1 MHHEL
6 VPKTP
11 TDAEAMNTVINIR
24 DSVFSA
30 AAAVE
35 VVLSIHDPH
44 DIQALRGTTCVS
56 SIQWTDVQALRG
68 TTCVQPPTRLRFEL
82 QQAQHAIL
90 GAITHNGP
98 LSPTSD
104 PAWKVLLLSWLPLGR
119 TAENASDANCA
130 SFLELDWTS
139 SGLRNGLH
147 WPWCVL
153 NATLLLLL
161 KHAQGQRPNRPK
173 QESARVA
180 TLARAG
186 EKGRAL
192 ALPGRH
198 RSIQCPSLTHLH
210 S

>member
-44 DIQALRGTTCVS
+44 DI
-56 SIQWTDVQALRG
+56 QALRG